1 MPAFPP
7 ECWWEVRA
15 CVYFIHCVWLRGV
28 SRSGVAAQTWADALC
43 KKEVVW
49 NQASLIGNESL
60 YHGRSR
66 RHIPDIISDFA
77 VATSSHQPTDQP
89 AAIAPSCPMKQTQ
102 WAANTIGI
110 KQNTLTPSLP
120 ACSLHDI
127 MTIKSYW
134 TEPKQTQGEHTR
146 SCWSHRLRY
155 GVFSTWKQDVFAPI
169 LKVSGQKKTQLS
181 TRHIQP
187 VLKLFDL
194 LTCSVQLVEVRS
206 PGGHELVLTGNGS
219 RRWWYS
225 VATSVI

>member
-43 KKEVVW
+43 KKQVVW

-110 KQNTLTPSLP
+110 KQNTLT
-120 ACSLHDI
+120 
-127 MTIKSYW
+127 TIF
-134 TEPKQTQGEHTR
+134 T
-146 SCWSHRLRY
+146 C
-155 GVFSTWKQDVFAPI
+155 VFSPWYYDNKVVLNRTQTDTGRTHEI
-169 LKVSGQKKTQLS
+169 LLQSQTTVRSLF
-181 TRHIQP
+181 H
-187 VLKLFDL
+187 LKAGRVCSDFEFDL
-194 LTCSVQLVEVRS
+194 IFDFDFDVWS
-206 PGGHELVLTGNGS
+206 
-219 RRWWYS
+219 
-225 VATSVI
+225 